1 MLYSRDGTL
10 LHTVWEGVVGWVGK
24 ESKHFYVGGA
34 LNYESSR
41 DMVCVVIRDNFWYVN
56 HLSPFVV

>member
-34 LNYESSR
+34 VNYESSRR
-41 DMVCVVIRDNFWYVN
+41 DMVCVVILGMTWLTVCLF
-56 HLSPFVV
+56 

>member
-24 ESKHFYVGGA
+24 ESKHLYVGGA

-41 DMVCVVIRDNFWYVN
+41 RDMVCVVILGMTWLTVCLF
-56 HLSPFVV
+56 